1 MEKSNQNI
9 DSMPHLIEKPSLA
22 TRISRF
28 IGQMISGLF
37 LLVILG
43 MVGLYVIVQTD
54 AFREWFRPVLI
65 EQINKQIKGKV
76 YFSDMRLDIFKGVIL
91 HDVSLTAAGD
101 TVLRAGDLA
110 VSYTLE
116 ALLKKS
122 ISIGTLTLDHPTIK
136 ILRSKDGT
144 WNVEHILHPV
154 PEDPTKPPFDWQIT
168 LGNFELCGGSIRIV
182 DSLDMIA
189 KPGQFNFSDLD
200 IRNVNV
206 IMSGKAFPGIHRYE
220 VDIASLTSHDLR
232 SGLDIQDFALDA
244 VHHDQGINLRSC
256 KIITSGSNLS
266 MSGRLNDV
274 DLFDEHFSD
283 KLLTAPISVSL
294 LSERF
299 DSQDLRRFL
308 PDLGIFG
315 VYDIDL
321 EAEGKFRDI
330 SIAHLNIATGN
341 SSLRLTGKL
350 NDVDDAKRLFFSAES
365 NGQSIIDYDLLL
377 KQIPALSLPSL
388 PYLGTVAFRS
398 LLVKGKPS
406 DSLHIQLDATT
417 KSGTVQ
423 GYTNLIFRGK
433 DLGYNG
439 DLHFTDF
446 NPGAIAQNEQ
456 FNGMVNMQL
465 NIEGKGTTLPTLD
478 AQIKIVA
485 GPSRLG
491 DYTISGL
498 ILDGKTSE
506 AGLISIDTADII
518 FKEAQKGID
527 EFENENRSALH
538 ISGIIDARQANPL
551 FDLEA
556 ECENL
561 EPSALFNTKK
571 LPSHFDG
578 SLTMVMRGMHL
589 DSLEGD
595 MHIHARQLIFNDR
608 TVRPQNIDISIR
620 RENPEIR
627 HAIIHSGMY
636 AIKADG
642 RFRFIPLITAIDHTV
657 SSIILEGEKKYKGMS
672 GLDITNLPL
681 MPIMDT
687 SLLDATITVNAKDL
701 APVNLFMDGIHATG
715 EVKMSLRLTSDR
727 NATIMKIDS
736 LHALNGHIFG
746 PDNDGASSTFLLK
759 GYVKTQPGIDGRRI
773 LSDVNIK
780 ANTDDW
786 LTINDLM
793 LKQPSLSFTM
803 NNEDVH
809 GEFSGTIGDDIH
821 VDMNTDAQF
830 NDTSFRY
837 SAKYFSL
844 TYGQLNW
851 KNIVPLKGTFSRSG
865 IYIDDFKVKRMLA
878 ETISAKG
885 KISTRVFHGMNV
897 TLNDFPLKDVKKL
910 PFIPKDIQEVLS
922 TLKGNAKEAIITADG
937 SFKNPTY
944 TCNGYMDSIY
954 YNDVAVGNQRF
965 TLNHADSMITG
976 SVTVTDLKTSL
987 TKTLNIDIEQIPYN
1001 LAIDNP
1007 GKAMRS
1013 DEPFVVIAQANGL
1026 SIATI
1031 APFIPGVTD
1040 LRGKAD
1046 ATITLGGYAPD
1057 RINYGG
1063 KAKLKDMTFVLDAT
1077 NIRYFAEGNVFLKNA
1092 TATLDS
1098 VFVRND
1104 KLDLPNGE
1112 AIVTGNLNLY
1122 DIIYIKNFDLNIVSK
1137 QLLVLSDAS
1146 VTTMPTMY
1154 GKFIIASGE
1163 QPLRFYGTFKKPFL
1177 RGDVKVMQASITMPP
1192 EEEQVSASGV
1202 RYTVLNDDQ
1211 RNLLQSRENPITDL
1225 LKAISQ
1231 ATSDKAIPIVKSK
1244 SDEDIDENELLRRKR
1259 AGFNDLLDY
1268 DLNVLMPGKFLLK
1281 MILGTFEEI
1290 RANVEPTNKQTLMRF
1305 QKEAFKLPRLFG
1317 EIKLLEG
1324 SQYKFLKVFDAS
1336 GTLLFNT
1343 GELTNPTLDL
1353 LAVYKG
1359 QTRYDDELE
1368 NFRVIMRITGT
1379 KNLPQVAITW
1389 ERNGIEATGDSA
1401 QIRNDALMKL
1411 IVGRTQAEL
1420 FGRRSG
1426 GGIGTRD
1433 LGNQLSNSLSAAA
1446 SQLFSGLLEGTGLL
1460 TNATISLQEGL
1471 SDLSQ
1476 ARLNLSGQLFSD
1488 VAWRAA
1494 GTIGDLS
1501 GNYEFSVD
1509 VPITILGD
1517 YDALRNLLLQL
1528 TRASAP
1534 ANAIST
1540 RQQKEWEMKISWR
1553 YAF

>member
-1 MEKSNQNI
+1 MDNSEQNI
-9 DSMPHLIEKPSLA
+9 ESMPILTEKLSLG
-22 TRISRF
+22 TRISRI
-28 IGQMISGLF
+28 IGQLISGVFLF
-37 LLVILG
+37 LILG
-43 MVGLYVIVQTD
+43 MVGIYVFIQTD
-54 AFREWFRPVLI
+54 SFREWFRPVLI

-76 YFSDMRLDIFKGVIL
+76 YFEDMRLDIFKGLIL
-91 HDVSLTAAGD
+91 HEVTLTAAGD
-101 TVLRAGDLA
+101 TVLHAGDIS
-110 VSYTLE
+110 VSYTIE
-116 ALLKKS
+116 AILNRS

-136 ILRSKDGT
+136 ILRSRDGT
-144 WNVEHILHPV
+144 WNLEHILYPT
-154 PEDPTKPPFDWQIT
+154 PEDPSKPPFDWQIT
-168 LGNFELCGGSIRIV
+168 LGNLEMCGGSIRIY
-182 DSLDMIA
+182 DSLNPTP
-189 KPGQFNFSDLD
+189 KPGIFNVSDLD
-200 IRNVNV
+200 IKDVNL

-220 VDIASLTSHDLR
+220 VDIASFTSHDLR
-232 SGLDIQDFALDA
+232 SGLDIRDFALNAIHSKD
-244 VHHDQGINLRSC
+244 GITLQSC
-256 KIITSGSNLS
+256 KITTAGSSLS
-266 MSGRLNDV
+266 MSGRFNDIDV
-274 DLFDEHFSD
+274 FDDALSERLKKSSMSI
-283 KLLTAPISVSL
+283 AL

-299 DSQDLRRFL
+299 DTEDLRRFL
-308 PDLGIFG
+308 PEVGIFG
-315 VYDIDL
+315 IYDLDL
-321 EAEGKFRDI
+321 EANGTLQDI
-330 SIAHLNIATGN
+330 TVDNLEIGSKN
-341 SSLRLTGKL
+341 SRLRISGKL

-365 NGQSIIDYDLLL
+365 IGDSRIDYDMLVN
-377 KQIPALSLPSL
+377 QIPALSLPSL
-388 PYLGTVAFRS
+388 PYLGVVSFKS

-406 DSLHIQLDATT
+406 DSLHIQLDANT
-417 KSGTVQ
+417 KSGAVQ
-423 GYTNLIFRGK
+423 GMTNLVFRGN
-433 DLGYNG
+433 DLGYDG
-439 DLHFTDF
+439 DIKFTDL
-446 NPGAIAQNEQ
+446 NPGAVIQDKA
-456 FNGMVNMQL
+456 FDGLVNMHL
-465 NIEGKGTTLPTLD
+465 KIAGKGTTLPTLD
-478 AQIKIVA
+478 ANIRIDA

-491 DYTISGL
+491 EYSISSL
-498 ILDGKTSE
+498 VFDGQASE
-506 AGLISIDTADII
+506 AGLIAIDTADIV
-518 FKEAQKGID
+518 FREAERGID
-527 EFENENRSALH
+527 EFENVQRSALH
-538 ISGIIDARQANPL
+538 ISGMIDARQSNPL

-556 ECENL
+556 NCENIS
-561 EPSALFNTKK
+561 PSAIFNSKK

-578 SLTMVMRGMHL
+578 SLTMVMRGMHP
-589 DSLEGD
+589 DSLDGD
-595 MHIHARQLIFNDR
+595 MHIHARQLIFKDR
-608 TVRPQNIDISIR
+608 TVRPQSIDVSIR
-620 RENPEIR
+620 RENPEVR
-627 HAIIHSGMY
+627 HVRMQSAMY
-636 AIKADG
+636 DIKADG
-642 RFRFIPLITAIDHTV
+642 RFTFLSLITAIDHTV
-657 SSIILEGEKKYKGMS
+657 SSVILEGEKKYKGMS
-672 GLDITNLPL
+672 GLDLTNHPL
-681 MPIMDT
+681 MPMMDT
-687 SLLDATITVNAKDL
+687 STIDAKIIVNAKDL
-701 APVNLFMDGIHATG
+701 APVNLFMEGINATG
-715 EVKMSLRLTSDR
+715 EVNMSMHVLSDKSS
-727 NATIMKIDS
+727 TTMSIDS

-746 PDNDGASSTFLLK
+746 PDNDGASSPFFLK
-759 GYVKTQPGIDGRRI
+759 GYIKTEPGIDGRRI
-773 LSDVNIK
+773 LSSLNIHAK
-780 ANTDDW
+780 AKDW
-786 LTINDLM
+786 LSINDLM
-793 LKQPSLSFTM
+793 LKQPTLSFIM
-803 NNEDVH
+803 NKEDVH
-809 GEFSGTIGDDIH
+809 GEFSGSIGDDIH
-821 VDMNTDAQF
+821 VDMNTDALF
-830 NDTSFRY
+830 TDTSFRY

-851 KNIVPLKGTFSRSG
+851 KNTGPLKGTFSGTG
-865 IYIDDFKVKRMLA
+865 IYIDDFNMKRVLA

-885 KISTRVFHGMNV
+885 KISGRVFHNLNV
-897 TLNDFPLKDVKKL
+897 TLSDFPLRDVKKL
-910 PFIPKDIQEVLS
+910 PFIPNDIREVLA
-922 TLKGNAKEAIITADG
+922 TLKGNAKHAIITANG
-937 SFKNPTY
+937 SFKNPVY
-944 TCNGYMDSIY
+944 TCNGNMDSIY
-954 YNDVAVGNQRF
+954 YNDVAVGNQQF
-965 TLNHADSMITG
+965 TLHHADSMITG
-976 SVTVTDLKTSL
+976 SVSVTDLKSIE
-987 TKTLNIDIEQIPYN
+987 KRTLSIDIEQIPYN

-1013 DEPFVVIAQANGL
+1013 DEPLVVIAQANGL

-1057 RINYGG
+1057 GINYGG
-1063 KAKLKDMTFVLDAT
+1063 KATLKDMTFVLDAT
-1077 NIRYFAEGNVFLKNA
+1077 NIRYFAEGNVFLKNS

-1112 AIVTGNLNLY
+1112 AIITGNLNLY
-1122 DIIYIKNFDLNIVSK
+1122 DIIYIKNFDLDIISK

-1146 VTTMPTMY
+1146 ASTMPTMY

-1163 QPLRFYGTFKKPFL
+1163 KPLRFYGTFKKPFL
-1177 RGDVKVMQASITMPP
+1177 RGDVKVLQASITMPP
-1192 EEEQVSASGV
+1192 EQEQLSASGV

-1225 LKAISQ
+1225 LKALSETTNGKSA
-1231 ATSDKAIPIVKSK
+1231 ATPKSK
-1244 SDEDIDENELLRRKR
+1244 ADEGIDENELLRRKR

-1290 RANVEPTNKQTLMRF
+1290 RANVEPTNKQAILRF

-1368 NFRVIMRITGT
+1368 NFRVIMKITGT

-1389 ERNGIEATGDSA
+1389 ERNGIEAIGDSA

-1420 FGRRSG
+1420 FGRGSG
-1426 GGIGTRD
+1426 GMGTRD